1 MPIDGANR
9 GGMEDARAGAKPRLT
24 YRDLCRRP
32 RDPVPKGQS
41 QSGLATATREN
52 ARGALTYRDH
62 EKVAQGLLSVHSFV
76 RSGNHSFAPTWRS
89 VRRRAQTPSRSAV
102 APAVPQTLTSPG
114 RTLTVASTAA
124 RLRPVGG
131 EADLDRLFAAAPSGS
146 YATPRHRSQFR
157 FPCSLQ
163 RTGSASP
170 NFLLAESITH

>member
-1 MPIDGANR
+1 MGRTGAGWKMLGLEQSLGSR
-9 GGMEDARAGAKPRLT
+9 IVTCAAKP
-24 YRDLCRRP
+24 
-32 RDPVPKGQS
+32 
-41 QSGLATATREN
+41 SGLATATREN

-89 VRRRAQTPSRSAV
+89 VRRRAQTPSRSAA

-146 YATPRHRSQFR
+146 YATPRHRLQFR
-157 FPCSLQ
+157 FPWCSLQ
-163 RTGSASP
+163 RTGSASGK
-170 NFLLAESITH
+170 SIK

>member
-1 MPIDGANR
+1 MLGLEQSLGSRIVTCAD
-9 GGMEDARAGAKPRLT
+9 DLVI
-24 YRDLCRRP
+24 LCR
-32 RDPVPKGQS
+32 KGKAKWPCN
-41 QSGLATATREN
+41 GHPGKRE
-52 ARGALTYRDH
+52 GAPSRRDH

-131 EADLDRLFAAAPSGS
+131 EADLDRLFAAAPI
-146 YATPRHRSQFR
+146 A
-157 FPCSLQ
+157 
-163 RTGSASP
+163 ASDLRGP
-170 NFLLAESITH
+170 AS

>member
-1 MPIDGANR
+1 MGRTGAGWKMLGLEQSLGSR
-9 GGMEDARAGAKPRLT
+9 IVTCAAKP
-24 YRDLCRRP
+24 
-32 RDPVPKGQS
+32 
-41 QSGLATATREN
+41 SGLATATREN

-146 YATPRHRSQFR
+146 YATPRHRPQFR
-157 FPCSLQ
+157 FPCSPQ
-163 RTGSASP
+163 RTGNASWK
-170 NFLLAESITH
+170 SIK